1 MSCTDVLY
9 WPGMRSE
16 YSWIPPGEAPSFTGP
31 NQVGVSF
38 SAHRGTAFET
48 AGRTREADVADG
60 SVFVTGAHPVTWLRV
75 RETTEALEVY
85 VDPQLLRSAAGTEP
99 DLEPGLPVCDGMVLS
114 VCSVLRQAH
123 TAGVVLSDVASSTLA
138 HRLAQHLTTHYG
150 HLERDAKRPRGR
162 LAKKTVDTVAQ
173 YVDAELSG
181 PLTLEQLAE
190 VVYLSPFHFAHAFK
204 ATTGLSPHQ
213 FVAQRRIQ
221 RATVLLTSRADP
233 VEQVAAAV
241 GFTNVS
247 HFRRLFRRYVGV
259 LPGELRE
266 NRKIGP
272 AIALRRGAPS
282 GNGNYAI
289 RVLER

>member
-1 MSCTDVLY
+1 
-9 WPGMRSE
+9 MRSE

-38 SAHRGTAFET
+38 SAHRGAVFET
-48 AGRTREADVADG
+48 SGRTREADVADG
-60 SVFVTGAHPVTWLRV
+60 SVFVTGTQPVTWLRV

-85 VDPQLLRSAAGTEP
+85 VNPQLLRSAAGGEP
-99 DLEPGLPVCDGMVLS
+99 DLEPGLAVCDGMVLAA
-114 VCSVLRQAH
+114 CSVLRQAH
-123 TAGVVLSDVASSTLA
+123 TAGLALSDVASSTLA
-138 HRLAQHLTTHYG
+138 HHLAQHLATHYG
-150 HLERDAKRPRGR
+150 RSRRHTKRPRGR
-162 LAKKTVDTVAQ
+162 LAKEAVDTVAQ
-173 YVDAELSG
+173 YVDAELSR
-181 PLTLEQLAE
+181 PLTLEQLAK

-221 RATVLLTSRADP
+221 RATALLTSVADP

-241 GFTNVS
+241 GFSNVS

-266 NRKIGP
+266 NSKIGP
-272 AIALRRGAPS
+272 AIAHRHGAAS
-282 GNGNYAI
+282 SNANHAI
-289 RVLER
+289 RTVEW

>member
-1 MSCTDVLY
+1 MSSTDVLY

-16 YSWIPPGEAPSFTGP
+16 YSWIPPGEAPSLTGP

-38 SAHRGTAFET
+38 SAHGGTVYET
-48 AGRTREADVADG
+48 AGRTREADIPDG
-60 SVFVTGAHPVTWLRV
+60 SVFVTGAQAVTWLRV
-75 RETTEALEVY
+75 RETTEAVEVY
-85 VDPQLLRSAAGTEP
+85 LAPQLLRSAAGGEP
-99 DLEPGLPVCDGMVLS
+99 DLEPALAVCDGMVVA

-138 HRLAQHLTTHYG
+138 HRLAQHLVTHYG
-150 HLERDAKRPRGR
+150 RPRRRAQRPRGR
-162 LAKKTVDTVAQ
+162 LAKEAVDTVAQ
-173 YVDAELSG
+173 YVDAELAG
-181 PLTLEQLAE
+181 PLTLERLAK

-213 FVAQRRIQ
+213 FVVRRRVE
-221 RATVLLTSRADP
+221 RATALLVSVADP

-241 GFTNVS
+241 GFSNVS

-266 NRKIGP
+266 NSKIGP
-272 AIALRRGAPS
+272 ALARRHGAAS
-282 GNGNYAI
+282 SNANHAI
-289 RVLER
+289 RTVEW